1 MTRTNPV
8 VSRRRAILIC
18 AGVTLAM
25 GQRASAGR
33 TQTSRDQTFPD
44 VVDVKAKSRGGGVF
58 DFDVTV
64 SSPYDTPARYADAFR
79 VRNRDGTVYG
89 ERILLHDHQ
98 TEQPFTRDLTGVA
111 IPAGVSGVVVEGRDQ
126 KSGWGGKTLDVVL
139 PGR

>member
-1 MTRTNPV
+1 MRPKLD
-8 VSRRRAILIC
+8 RRAAC
-18 AGVTLAM
+18 AAALAAL
-25 GQRASAGR
+25 GLLFASGPAQPAGEPKL
-33 TQTSRDQTFPD
+33 PD
-44 VVDVKAKSRGGGVF
+44 IVDVKVRAAGPGRF

-126 KSGWGGKTLDVVL
+126 KEWL
-139 PGR
+139 GR